1 MSDKLVTQDSIAA
14 LLNDARGYRFVQHV
28 VGRALVALFERQTKD
43 EQAVNDTRV
52 WNAVG
57 FASSDAR
64 SGSLTAKSYLKN
76 KSLLDWQV
84 DNWTRDFRGRP
95 RLCKYHKQL
104 NQIAMEKA
112 A

>member
-1 MSDKLVTQDSIAA
+1 MTKQVTRESIEE
-14 LLNDARGYRFVQHV
+14 LLNDVRGHEFVQHV
-28 VGRALVALFERQTKD
+28 VGRALVAIFRLQTD
-43 EQAVNDTRV
+43 SEANSNTTNE
-52 WNAVG
+52 WNSVG
-57 FASSDAR
+57 FAQSDAR

-84 DNWTRDFRGRP
+84 AQWTRDFRGRP

-104 NQIAMEKA
+104 NEVAVSKA